1 MQYHLSGAR
10 PLGLVTL
17 DQSCGAALVRRSLIS
32 IIRPVEPIEH
42 LVLCGDYNTT
52 VQNFSCTPYLM
63 NKPGLKELI
72 KLISGLVMIERR
84 LPDEVKSVMETDLY
98 KLKKPSLIITE
109 LVTSL
114 KMRED
119 EAVSKLNEF
128 FF

>member
-1 MQYHLSGAR
+1 
-10 PLGLVTL
+10 
-17 DQSCGAALVRRSLIS
+17 
-32 IIRPVEPIEH
+32 
-42 LVLCGDYNTT
+42 
-52 VQNFSCTPYLM
+52 M